1 MCLFLSQS
9 MLGSCKIT
17 VHSAEDEI
25 EASWEIMMEPQTLAL
40 GVTRDQKVNKH
51 MNKGSREDLGDQPQ
65 NPVTTEQEVDRQLS
79 SVYRKWSVEPMLGI
93 LGCH

>member
-25 EASWEIMMEPQTLAL
+25 EVSWEIMMEPQTLAL
-40 GVTRDQKVNKH
+40 GVTRELKVNRH
-51 MNKGSREDLGDQPQ
+51 MSE
-65 NPVTTEQEVDRQLS
+65 
-79 SVYRKWSVEPMLGI
+79 
-93 LGCH
+93 